1 LNRWVSGLGF
11 GAPDYPEL
19 VSAGVAVVIVAAA
32 WAIARFTALRIG
44 PILSNFW
51 ERHAGAHS
59 EGIATRMCDLSRYAI
74 GSLLIGIALAA
85 DDWPSLP
92 ALILGLS
99 LAVWVA
105 LLVNGFIRGLHMPQ
119 WVALLLA
126 SVAGISLLANVLGG
140 LEPITQILDRV
151 GFSAG
156 RTRFSLLSL
165 IKIGVTLLILF
176 AAVRLVGRFTSHSIR
191 RAKGLDATQ
200 QLLAQKLVGVGLLVA
215 AFFIGID
222 IVGIDLTALAVFSGA
237 FGLAIGFGLQ
247 KTFGNLIAGIILLMD
262 RSIKPGDVIVV
273 GDSFGHVTK
282 IGVRAVS
289 IVTRDGK
296 EHLIPN
302 ENLMTQE
309 VENWSYSNTNVRVHI
324 PVGVS
329 YNCDIVLAQKLMIEA
344 AMQPARVLK
353 TPKPTV
359 WLRAFGESSVDHEI
373 LVWIKDPESGV
384 GNVQSEILNRVW
396 VLFKENGIEIPFPQR
411 DIRVKEWPAQAAPP
425 PSPPTGEA
433 TS

>member
-1 LNRWVSGLGF
+1 LIAS
-11 GAPDYPEL
+11 
-19 VSAGVAVVIVAAA
+19 GVALAIVAAA
-32 WAIARFTALRIG
+32 WAIAHFGARLVG
-44 PILSNFW
+44 PRLARFW
-51 ERHAGAHS
+51 EHHAGARS
-59 EGIATRMCDLSRYAI
+59 EGIAERMCDLSRYAI
-74 GSLLIGIALAA
+74 GALIIAVAILVEPWLDLPELILGIALA
-85 DDWPSLP
+85 
-92 ALILGLS
+92 
-99 LAVWVA
+99 VWIG
-105 LLVNGFIRGLHMPQ
+105 LLVNGFIRGLHMPR
-119 WVALLLA
+119 WIAMILAVVAA
-126 SVAGISLLANVLGG
+126 IAVFADVVDGLG
-140 LEPITQILDRV
+140 PITRILDGI
-151 GFSAG
+151 GFTAG
-156 RTRFSLLSL
+156 KTRFSLLAL
-165 IKIGVTLLILF
+165 IKISVTLLILF
-176 AAVRLVGRFTSHSIR
+176 SLVRLASRFINHSIK
-191 RAKGLDATQ
+191 RATSLDATQ
-200 QLLAQKLVGVGLLVA
+200 QLLAQKLVGVALLVG
-215 AFFIGID
+215 AFFLAID

-324 PVGVS
+324 PIGVS
-329 YNCDIVLAQKLMIEA
+329 YNCDLALAQKLMIEA
-344 AMQPARVLK
+344 AMEPARVLK
-353 TPKPTV
+353 APKPTV

-411 DIRVKEWPAQAAPP
+411 DIRIKEWPSAPAI
-425 PSPPTGEA
+425 GEA
-433 TS
+433 SS